1 MNTIWRGMMW
11 LSCLIPVIVLAQEPE
26 KGKFVIDGQMLQR
39 AEYRHG
45 HIEPL
50 RKDQKAAK
58 FITQRARL
66 QALYSFENLN
76 LFMSVQ
82 DIRTWGDSPQVKR
95 DDNNFSLHEAY
106 AHYKFD
112 KQWSIK
118 VGRQE
123 LNYDNARFLGN
134 LDWFMQ
140 GRAHD
145 FAMIRYE
152 KGNRK
157 LHIGGGYNQNG
168 GNLPVVE
175 VPYLVPNQYKSA
187 QMLRYENKS
196 ETWHYS
202 FLAWNESRQ
211 NTQLE
216 GNPHFDNL
224 TFGLPNLQYTLGKNQ
239 FSGFAYYQTGKD
251 FVGKSLSAHDVSAQ
265 YQRTFFYNETAGKRF
280 RMIVGFELL
289 SGTNTTETENNYSFN
304 PLYGT
309 NHLFNGYMDAFYVA
323 NRHLNSV
330 GLNDY
335 YLKGRYEISNKFFA
349 QLDYHYFQANANVN
363 NGVEKL
369 SSGLGS
375 EIDLSLGYIMSPVF
389 SIQGG
394 YSHLFQTDTYDFIK
408 GGNLQSTQN
417 WVYIMLIFR
426 PNIIQKF
433 IGILF

>member
-1 MNTIWRGMMW
+1 MNTIWRGMW
-11 LSCLIPVIVLAQEPE
+11 LSCLIPVIALAQEPE
-26 KGKFVIDGQMLQR
+26 KGKFVLDGQLLQR

-50 RKDQKAAK
+50 SEEQEAAK
-58 FITQRARL
+58 FITHRARL
-66 QALYSFENLN
+66 QAHYSYENLT

-95 DDNNFSLHEAY
+95 DDNNLSLHEAW
-106 AHYKFD
+106 AQYKLD
-112 KQWSIK
+112 NAWSIK

-168 GNLPVVE
+168 GNLPVAEAPFV
-175 VPYLVPNQYKSA
+175 VSNQYKSA

-211 NTQLE
+211 NAQLE

-224 TFGLPNLQYTLGKNQ
+224 TIGLPTLQYTLGKNQ
-239 FSGFAYYQTGKD
+239 LSGFAYYQTGKD
-251 FVGKSLSAHDVSAQ
+251 FVGKSLSAYDVSAQ
-265 YQRTFFYNETAGKRF
+265 YQRTFFHDETAGKRF
-280 RMIVGFELL
+280 RMIAGFELI
-289 SGTNTTETENNYSFN
+289 SGTNSTETENNYSFN

-309 NHLFNGYMDAFYVA
+309 NHLFNGYMDVFYVA
-323 NRHLNSV
+323 NRHINSV

-335 YLKGRYEISNKFFA
+335 YLKGRYEFSKKFFT
-349 QLDYHYFQANANVN
+349 QLDYHYFQANAKVN
-363 NGVEKL
+363 NGVENL
-369 SSGLGS
+369 SSSLGS
-375 EIDLSLGYIMSPVF
+375 EIDLSLGYIVSPAF

-408 GGNLQSTQN
+408 GGNLQPTQN
-417 WVYIMLIFR
+417 WAYVMLIFR
-426 PNIIQKF
+426 PNMPQKF